1 LLLALTRVYHSKCFL
16 CTKAQY
22 ITKTTFG
29 FGTSN
34 GAETGFAFK
43 WNLLCSLGKPLHFDC
58 AVIDGNT
65 FCFLVHPVFVDCI
78 KLLAVDKSMNMYRSE
93 NGVPVVKHLR
103 M

>member
-1 LLLALTRVYHSKCFL
+1 MYLSKCVL
-16 CTKAQY
+16 YIQVKAQY

-29 FGTSN
+29 FDKSN

-43 WNLLCSLGKPLHFDC
+43 WNLLCSLGKPLRFNC
-58 AVIDGNT
+58 AVINGNT

-78 KLLAVDKSMNMYRSE
+78 KLLAVDKSTNMYRSE
-93 NGVPVVKHLR
+93 NEVLVVKHLH